1 MSLQKKSLT
10 ELRTIYQAMG
20 GEVEWGDGKEHL
32 LQKISLHVNAKIQQ
46 PEKSIQID
54 IKQDSNA
61 PVSTPEM
68 IEKALEA
75 FKDLGLHISFP
86 DERTWEIYCNQK
98 RDSGSVYMPI
108 WNIIQ
113 CAREVVKA

>member
-1 MSLQKKSLT
+1 MSLQKKSIH

-20 GEVEWGDGKEHL
+20 GEVLWQDGKEHL
-32 LQKISLHVNAKIQQ
+32 LQKINLHVTNKIAQ
-46 PEKSIQID
+46 PEKPIQID

-68 IEKALEA
+68 IEKALEG
-75 FKDLGLHISFP
+75 FKELGLHLSFP
-86 DERTWEIYCNQK
+86 DERTWEISCHTK
-98 RDSGSVYMPI
+98 KDSGSVYMPL